1 MWLRPAQT
9 RIKAVSYA
17 FSQIVPLFYEPKSFQ
32 DLDVYWFLQSFVNIL
47 SPTLHEFIY
56 FFKTH
61 FLSNYQLRRKSR
73 SSWTPVIL
81 FKIMAPLSRK
91 FYFNASV
98 VMFMFKN
105 KSNVHFCTQII
116 IEYTLPIQAAQ
127 PPSLTLIYKDVSITS
142 SYNGA
147 LFRAFG
153 WYRFYEVFK
162 DMFLS

>member
-1 MWLRPAQT
+1 MSLFT
-9 RIKAVSYA
+9 FLKHIFYLTISY
-17 FSQIVPLFYEPKSFQ
+17 EG
-32 DLDVYWFLQSFVNIL
+32 
-47 SPTLHEFIY
+47 SPE
-56 FFKTH
+56 
-61 FLSNYQLRRKSR
+61 

-127 PPSLTLIYKDVSITS
+127 PPSLTLIYKYVSITS

-153 WYRFYEVFK
+153 
-162 DMFLS
+162 